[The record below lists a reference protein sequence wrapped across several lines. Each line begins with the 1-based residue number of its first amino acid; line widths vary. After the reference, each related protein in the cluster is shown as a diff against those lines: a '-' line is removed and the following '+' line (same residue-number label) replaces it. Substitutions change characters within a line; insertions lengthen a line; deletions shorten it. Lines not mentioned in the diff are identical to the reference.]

1 MSNEYLKRYTDE
13 DLSAELDIWVRK
25 RDEATAWG
33 ASLAAAL
40 EYIQE
45 LQTEILRREE
55 LAKWVA
61 QDSTS

>member
-1 MSNEYLKRYTDE
+1 LSNDYLKRYTDE
-13 DLSAELDIWVRK
+13 DLSAELDIWVWK

-45 LQTEILRREE
+45 LQREMRLREVSR
-55 LAKWVA
+55 AKLE
-61 QDSTS
+61 DSAS